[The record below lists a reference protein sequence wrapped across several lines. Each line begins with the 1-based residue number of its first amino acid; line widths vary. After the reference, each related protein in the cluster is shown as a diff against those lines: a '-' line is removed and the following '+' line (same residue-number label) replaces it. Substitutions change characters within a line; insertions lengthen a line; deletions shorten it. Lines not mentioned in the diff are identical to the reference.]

1 MRWTSKLKKPWLHF
15 IILGTIFYQLQNVL
29 FPEPKTVV
37 GPLSQARIT
46 ALQQQWHTSTGQKTS
61 AAQQAKLIE
70 NALNDDVLLQRA
82 LELDIHRYDNI
93 IYQRLIRNMNFLQL
107 AEGKSDAELFEQALA
122 MRLHL
127 DDTVVTRR
135 LIQVME
141 QRLLASNPPA
151 PPSTEAIQTEFDKR
165 FNELRKP
172 PLYSIEHIFFNQQ
185 RESEAASAID
195 TITQQKLDYQ
205 AAKHLS
211 SPYLQGLKFNHQT
224 PSQLAQNFGN
234 NFVLGLM
241 QATSTAHPLTQPI
254 VPQWLGPLRS
264 TFGLHY
270 IWLSAL
276 EPARDVQLAEVREQL
291 RIDLEY
297 AAQAQAL
304 TAAIANLREEYDVRI
319 IHPPSKRIAEAR
331 Q

>member
-15 IILGTIFYQLQNVL
+15 IVLGTIFYQLQNVL

-46 ALQQQWHTSTGQKTS
+46 ALQQQWHTSTGQKPST
-61 AAQQAKLIE
+61 AQQAKLIE
-70 NALNDDVLLQRA
+70 NALNSDVLLQRA

-141 QRLLASNPPA
+141 QRLLANNPPA
-151 PPSTEAIQTEFDKR
+151 PPSAEAIKAEFNKR

-185 RESEAASAID
+185 REHEAAAIIAK
-195 TITQQKLDYQ
+195 ITEENLDFK
-205 AAKHLS
+205 AATHLS
-211 SPYLQGLKFNHQT
+211 SPYLQGYKYSDQT
-224 PSQLAQNFGN
+224 LNQLARNFGKD
-234 NFVLGLM
+234 FVVALQYKAQIIQGTL
-241 QATSTAHPLTQPI
+241 
-254 VPQWLGPLRS
+254 PQWLGPLRS
-264 TFGLHY
+264 IYGLHY
-270 IWLSAL
+270 VWLYAL
-276 EPARDVQLAEVREQL
+276 EPARNAQLFEVEEQL
-291 RIDLEY
+291 RRDLEY
-297 AAQAQAL
+297 AAQAEAL
-304 TAAIANLREEYDVRI
+304 KNAIAALRKEYDIRVTNRKVAQA
-319 IHPPSKRIAEAR
+319 S